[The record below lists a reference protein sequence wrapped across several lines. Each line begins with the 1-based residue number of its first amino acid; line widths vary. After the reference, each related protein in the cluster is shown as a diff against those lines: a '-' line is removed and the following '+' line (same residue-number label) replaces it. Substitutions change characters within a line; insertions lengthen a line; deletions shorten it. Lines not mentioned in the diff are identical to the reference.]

1 MPRYLLLPLTTVILV
16 AMAIAMLASSVLL
29 PMPDAAEV
37 SVLGG
42 TEVVQRFYAAVNETI
57 ATGNPAALQRVVT
70 PSFVEENPLPGVDPG
85 RAGLEDYLVALHDS
99 VPGLRLV
106 ADVIVTSAD
115 QVVTRVQVRHEPTSA
130 TLHAAFGER
139 RAVWSPIEVF
149 RVADGVVVGRWG
161 HTDGLTLARPL
172 AEETLE
178 LPIPTPR
185 VISLVRVALAPG
197 ARWDA
202 PRVGPRL
209 LFLEEGALDVQAVPG
224 STGEGTLDVGSHT
237 IASDGGRADA
247 TQRVMLA
254 AGKTFLAPAG
264 AHMSTTNVGGAAT
277 QLLVVTFSEPQI
289 PNGAAPEAESLP
301 FGVEVQILAGD
312 LATRLGSGSVT
323 VALEQITLAPDAG
336 LNLSSAEGP
345 ILVAVETGQLEAAV
359 WGTAWVRR
367 GSDGMSTAVDEATI
381 AEGDGLL
388 LHPGALIHVRNAGDK
403 PAAVLILM
411 LRPVPASTHVVADG
425 EDVRHGSLHSTPL
438 RPPSIGFS
446 PSSEQFR
453 GEVRHPAP
461 AVLAAPINLRQDL
474 AAMAAQQHRSHPAF
488 LGSCPCPTHTPILH
502 KFARSK

>member
-1 MPRYLLLPLTTVILV
+1 MPQFLLLPLTALILI

-85 RAGLEDYLVALHDS
+85 RAGLEDYLIALHDS

-115 QVVTRVQVRHEPTSA
+115 QVMTRVQVRHEPTSA
-130 TLHAAFGER
+130 TLPAAFGER

-185 VISLVRVALAPG
+185 VISSERVTLAPG

-209 LFLEEGALDVQAVPG
+209 LFLEEGALDVQAVPW
-224 STGEGTLDVGSHT
+224 S
-237 IASDGGRADA
+237 
-247 TQRVMLA
+247 
-254 AGKTFLAPAG
+254 AG
-264 AHMSTTNVGGAAT
+264 
-277 QLLVVTFSEPQI
+277 
-289 PNGAAPEAESLP
+289 
-301 FGVEVQILAGD
+301 
-312 LATRLGSGSVT
+312 
-323 VALEQITLAPDAG
+323 
-336 LNLSSAEGP
+336 
-345 ILVAVETGQLEAAV
+345 
-359 WGTAWVRR
+359 
-367 GSDGMSTAVDEATI
+367 
-381 AEGDGLL
+381 
-388 LHPGALIHVRNAGDK
+388 
-403 PAAVLILM
+403 
-411 LRPVPASTHVVADG
+411 
-425 EDVRHGSLHSTPL
+425 
-438 RPPSIGFS
+438 
-446 PSSEQFR
+446 
-453 GEVRHPAP
+453 
-461 AVLAAPINLRQDL
+461 
-474 AAMAAQQHRSHPAF
+474 
-488 LGSCPCPTHTPILH
+488 
-502 KFARSK
+502 

>member
-1 MPRYLLLPLTTVILV
+1 MPQFLLLPLTALILI

-85 RAGLEDYLVALHDS
+85 RAGLEDYLIALHDS

-106 ADVIVTSAD
+106 ADVIVISAD
-115 QVVTRVQVRHEPTSA
+115 QVMTRVQVRHEPTSA
-130 TLHAAFGER
+130 TLPAAFGER

-185 VISLVRVALAPG
+185 VITLERVTLAPG

-224 STGEGTLDVGSHT
+224 STGEGTLGVGSHT

-247 TQRVMLA
+247 TQRVLA
-254 AGKTFLAPAG
+254 AGKTWLAFAG
-264 AHMSTTNVGGAAT
+264 GTRARRMSV
-277 QLLVVTFSEPQI
+277 
-289 PNGAAPEAESLP
+289 AP
-301 FGVEVQILAGD
+301 
-312 LATRLGSGSVT
+312 
-323 VALEQITLAPDAG
+323 
-336 LNLSSAEGP
+336 
-345 ILVAVETGQLEAAV
+345 
-359 WGTAWVRR
+359 
-367 GSDGMSTAVDEATI
+367 
-381 AEGDGLL
+381 
-388 LHPGALIHVRNAGDK
+388 
-403 PAAVLILM
+403 
-411 LRPVPASTHVVADG
+411 RP
-425 EDVRHGSLHSTPL
+425 
-438 RPPSIGFS
+438 
-446 PSSEQFR
+446 
-453 GEVRHPAP
+453 
-461 AVLAAPINLRQDL
+461 
-474 AAMAAQQHRSHPAF
+474 
-488 LGSCPCPTHTPILH
+488 SCWW
-502 KFARSK
+502 